1 MPRSLDPSSKLTMVL
16 ACDVDK
22 TPQPKIFA
30 KTPTLNQQRKLV
42 ALLQGLGGG
51 DIAASMDALLD
62 AAAMCLTGWEN
73 IPVAFSRE
81 TIGDVLTLDELVE
94 VFTFLAA
101 STSATPDDKKKSE
114 SQPSCDAVSF
124 ASPALGV
131 VATL

>member
-1 MPRSLDPSSKLTMVL
+1 MPRSLDPKSKLTLVL

-22 TPQPKIFA
+22 NPQPKIFA
-30 KTPTLNQQRKLV
+30 KTPTLNEQRKLV
-42 ALLQGLGGG
+42 TLLQSLGGG

-73 IPVAFSRE
+73 IPVEFSRE

-101 STSATPDDKKKSE
+101 STSATADDKKKSE
-114 SQPSCDAVSF
+114 LQPSCDVVNSV
-124 ASPALGV
+124 SPASVV

>member
-1 MPRSLDPSSKLTMVL
+1 MPRSLDPNAKLTMVL

-30 KTPTLNQQRKLV
+30 KTPTLNQQRRLV
-42 ALLQGLGGG
+42 SLLQSLGGG

-73 IPVAFSRE
+73 IPVEFSRE
-81 TIGDVLTLDELVE
+81 SIGDVLSLDELVE
-94 VFTFLAA
+94 VFSFLAA

-114 SQPSCDAVSF
+114 SQPSCDAENF
-124 ASPALGV
+124 ASPALV
-131 VATL
+131 DAAKS

>member
-1 MPRSLDPSSKLTMVL
+1 MVL

-73 IPVAFSRE
+73 IPVEFSRE

-114 SQPSCDAVSF
+114 SQPLCDVVNS
-124 ASPALGV
+124 ASPASVV

>member
-1 MPRSLDPSSKLTMVL
+1 MVL

-30 KTPTLNQQRKLV
+30 NTPTLNQQRRLV

-73 IPVAFSRE
+73 IPVDFSRE
-81 TIGDVLTLDELVE
+81 AIGDVLTLDELIE

-101 STSATPDDKKKSE
+101 STAATPDDKKKSE
-114 SQPSCDAVSF
+114 SQPSCDVVNS
-124 ASPALGV
+124 ASPASVV